1 MASPSTFFLFLLFI
15 LLTFHANAG
24 SIILEEGFTVTTV
37 LDGHKVNVNPHSIL
51 QRSGSS
57 DLILLDSTNSV
68 FYTLQFPISSDSIV
82 RRLSGDG
89 SAGYKD
95 GDVISAEF
103 NKPRSFA
110 VDLKGNVYVADKNN
124 KAIRKISSNGVTTIV
139 GDFSEKSSRKN
150 GLSQNVSLSNDFE
163 LAFIPGL
170 CALLVSDH
178 MHQLIHQINLK
189 EEDCTFGSN
198 SGLGAA
204 MIWTLG
210 LGLSCL
216 LGLVIGIA
224 VGRQEGL
231 NTCHFATTWKHCL
244 TPLGNLVQILYSG
257 NKSAAAS
264 NICSFLIQLWKLI
277 LSYLLLFRFILASR
291 RPCLESVSLMDL
303 DACNSGEVTKS
314 SKYHDQL
321 KELISFDEE
330 LIGSTSKRTFN
341 NTRGKSVG
349 ILEYHGDDDVIMQA
363 NMVPTG
369 SILHQGGVLKRRHGG
384 L

>member
-1 MASPSTFFLFLLFI
+1 MPTPPSSTFLLFFLFI
-15 LLTFHANAG
+15 LHSFHAKAE
-24 SIILEEGFTVTTV
+24 SIITEEGFTVTTV
-37 LDGHKVNVNPHSIL
+37 LDGHKLNVNPYSIL
-51 QRSGSS
+51 QPPGSS

-68 FYTLQFPISSDSIV
+68 FYTLQFPISTDSVV
-82 RRLSGDG
+82 RRFSGDG

-95 GDVISAEF
+95 GDVVSAEF

-139 GDFSEKSSRKN
+139 GDLLEKSSRKN

-163 LAFIPGL
+163 VAFIPGM

-189 EEDCTFGSN
+189 QEDCTFESN

-224 VGRQEGL
+224 VGRYLVPHTASFQPLPFHRDMEAL
-231 NTCHFATTWKHCL
+231 PNT
-244 TPLGNLVQILYSG
+244 
-257 NKSAAAS
+257 
-264 NICSFLIQLWKLI
+264 
-277 LSYLLLFRFILASR
+277 
-291 RPCLESVSLMDL
+291 
-303 DACNSGEVTKS
+303 SGES
-314 SKYHDQL
+314 
-321 KELISFDEE
+321 
-330 LIGSTSKRTFN
+330 GSDTLLRQQKR
-341 NTRGKSVG
+341 SC
-349 ILEYHGDDDVIMQA
+349 
-363 NMVPTG
+363 
-369 SILHQGGVLKRRHGG
+369 
-384 L
+384 